1 VSRQCA
7 RVRARSAS
15 APCSSAEHPK
25 RPHRRYKRAALKWH
39 PDKNPDRKEFAEK
52 QFKEINEAY
61 QVEPPLNGCNTRPAR
76 TGSMQPRAHL
86 PHPGPS
92 AVAQR

>member
-1 VSRQCA
+1 MRAPPPPA
-7 RVRARSAS
+7 RRAARPRPAAALS
-15 APCSSAEHPK
+15 PQK
-25 RPHRRYKRAALKWH
+25 RPHRRYKKAALKWH

-61 QVEPPLNGCNTRPAR
+61 QVGLHLGGVHPRPAL
-76 TGSMQPRAHL
+76 TGSMQPCAHL
-86 PHPGPS
+86 PHPPPS